1 MQKIGHWL
9 RRLAV
14 LVLAAVLAAGLLVGG
29 WFGLQG
35 WQMYRRAIQTNPIQG
50 MYQQIQERGH
60 FVGCGQLP
68 PLYIQ
73 AVISV
78 EDRRFESHPGID
90 LVAIGRAL
98 MTNLRTRSLAEGGS
112 TITQQLAK
120 NELFTQEKRL
130 TRKAAEVFAAFALEH
145 NYTKQQILE
154 MYVNTIYFGS
164 GYYGIYE
171 AAQGYFGCEPS
182 QLEDWQAVMLAG
194 LPNAPSAYSPDK
206 SPRLAL
212 ERTRAVL
219 RRMADHRTLTQD
231 QALELAQ
238 QAERE
243 YKG

>member
-1 MQKIGHWL
+1 MHKAGRWL
-9 RRLAV
+9 RRGLALLLGV
-14 LVLAAVLAAGLLVGG
+14 AAAAMLLVGG

-35 WQMYRRAIQTNPIQG
+35 WQMYRRAIRTTPIQG
-50 MYQQIQERGH
+50 LYQQIRDRGD
-60 FVGCGQLP
+60 FVDCGQLP

-90 LVAIGRAL
+90 LAAIARAL

-120 NELFTQEKRL
+120 NELFTQEKEL

-145 NYTKQQILE
+145 TYTKQQILE

-164 GYYGIYE
+164 GYYGIYD
-171 AAQGYFGCEPS
+171 AAQGYFGCAPS
-182 QLEDWQAVMLAG
+182 QLEDWQAVVLAG

-206 SPRLAL
+206 NPRLAL

-219 RRMADHRTLTQD
+219 RRMAGHGTITQD
-231 QALELAQ
+231 QALDLAR

-243 YKG
+243 YGG